1 MLGNAFFLGLGKPRL
16 ASHVSVLRLVLLA
29 GLLYPA
35 VQWNGLTGAAT
46 AVTAAAIVA
55 GMWQLALL
63 TRLVGPSL
71 REFAET
77 MTVGLLGSLL
87 IATAAV
93 LATPALS
100 LSFLVYISAAMLA
113 YLALLFRALRDRYGL
128 LSAWRW
134 SGLYARS

>member
-1 MLGNAFFLGLGKPRL
+1 M
-16 ASHVSVLRLVLLA
+16 
-29 GLLYPA
+29 A
-35 VQWNGLTGAAT
+35 VA
-46 AVTAAAIVA
+46 AAAIGA
-55 GMWQLALL
+55 AAWQFVLL
-63 TRLVGPSL
+63 VRFVGPSL
-71 REFAET
+71 RETADT

-87 IATAAV
+87 IAAAAG

-100 LSFLVYISAAMLA
+100 PPFLAWISLAMLA